1 MADYQH
7 MRWATKENAGQLG
20 VLYKDS
26 KKRSIIRSFDGADT
40 PTNSRQ
46 VYLTRD
52 QFGIYVDGVYFEIEK
67 LGIGEKQMHL
77 RLVGNP
83 SERNYHQEI
92 DELADFIRK
101 REVEIAG
108 NILLS
113 PEDKK
118 VMEANVRTLNKELA
132 FLREDLQKL
141 EE

>member
-1 MADYQH
+1 
-7 MRWATKENAGQLG
+7 
-20 VLYKDS
+20 
-26 KKRSIIRSFDGADT
+26 
-40 PTNSRQ
+40 
-46 VYLTRD
+46 
-52 QFGIYVDGVYFEIEK
+52 
-67 LGIGEKQMHL
+67 MHL

-118 VMEANVRTLNKELA
+118 VMEANARTLNKELA